1 MKITLAELIN
11 IANSATHN
19 SEPCTWYSDSFKV
32 NFEST
37 NDSSS
42 FWLFINQE
50 ALQHTKNAYE
60 FTLPETNKTIWLQFY
75 KHIVITPKVL
85 LNM

>member
-32 NFEST
+32 NFENT

-50 ALQHTKNAYE
+50 ALQHTENAYE

>member
-32 NFEST
+32 NFE
-37 NDSSS
+37 NANNGDN

-50 ALQHTKNAYE
+50 ALQYVEDAYE
-60 FTLPETNKTIWLQFY
+60 FILPETSKSIWLQFY
-75 KHIVITPKVL
+75 KHVAIEPKAL

>member
-32 NFEST
+32 NFE
-37 NDSSS
+37 NANNGDN

-50 ALQHTKNAYE
+50 ALQHTENAYE